1 VSAVSSLAKESFPT
15 LTIIVSPVIAV
26 GFVNIENGTYLGCQ
40 LFAGFMFMGSA
51 LFVWL
56 LRCMRCLEFDRATDG
71 EELNISKPMKASF
84 LEKAFFHKLL
94 DVTTK
99 A

>member
-1 VSAVSSLAKESFPT
+1 
-15 LTIIVSPVIAV
+15 
-26 GFVNIENGTYLGCQ
+26 
-40 LFAGFMFMGSA
+40 MGSA
-51 LFVWL
+51 LFVWF